1 MIYGDV
7 TTVPRYGKPLAI
19 SHVVIITFSSD
30 TRGEKSPQ
38 KIKKRDGKKKLTFS
52 GSGNI
57 PSNPQLLIAGPLELS
72 SEQYTLCAAISQLT
86 HENKPSE

>member
-38 KIKKRDGKKKLTFS
+38 KTKKKKLTFS

-72 SEQYTLCAAISQLT
+72 SDQYTLCAAISQLT